1 MEKIKIDFIHIGY
14 HKTASSYLQLNYF
27 KRIDQICVLNEDIS
41 ILQKKLWF
49 YNNFV
54 KSSKENFNKE
64 LIIKKIKDALS
75 ISKNVNIRNPINCIS
90 DENLS
95 GDIYTGNNSK
105 LLMNR
110 IHLIFGET
118 KILIVLRN
126 QIDWLLSAYGNF
138 VLHKGKLSF
147 KKWFN
152 FYGELLCEKLTF
164 SNLISEYIN
173 LFGQK
178 NINVLTYENLFK
190 INDGIKIFLKKNF
203 LINTIPEEKTTKK
216 INLGRSLFLN
226 EAIAKLNNF
235 MPSTYY
241 ARIFRQKLNNK
252 KNNSEKQFVKNIL
265 IQNQFNFKKE
275 NEKICK
281 LLNINLPNVYF
292 E

>member
-75 ISKNVNIRNPINCIS
+75 ISKNMNIRNSINCIS

-190 INDGIKIFLKKNF
+190 INDGIKIFLKK
-203 LINTIPEEKTTKK
+203 
-216 INLGRSLFLN
+216 
-226 EAIAKLNNF
+226 
-235 MPSTYY
+235 
-241 ARIFRQKLNNK
+241 
-252 KNNSEKQFVKNIL
+252 
-265 IQNQFNFKKE
+265 
-275 NEKICK
+275 
-281 LLNINLPNVYF
+281 LPH
-292 E
+292 